1 MKRLLIL
8 LIIFF
13 VATSH
18 IFSQSKSKRLAKAD
32 KAFDL
37 EEYYKAAE
45 LYKKAYEKTKN
56 RAVKAEII
64 FKQAECYR
72 LSGNTK
78 RAENYYKRAIKTK
91 FPNTIV
97 FLRYADVLRMN
108 QDYDEALLQYQKYLE
123 LNPNDIDGEKGLK
136 SCEFALKWLSTPTRY
151 KLELMPLV
159 NSRFSDFSP
168 AFGNSDYTEMYFT
181 SARSG
186 GITDKLDDRTGEA
199 FTDIY
204 VTRLDKKGKWSIPV
218 LAGDPINTEGNEGSV
233 ALNDRGT
240 SMYLTLCKVEK
251 KKSLGCGIYI
261 SKRKGRLW
269 ENPQELQIK
278 LDSNTSIGHPTL
290 SSDEKILIFSSDLS
304 NGYGGKDLWLV
315 KREKRNRWSEP
326 INLGPAVNTTG
337 DEMFP
342 FLHPDGTLYFSS
354 DGHIGV
360 GGLDIYKSSPDA
372 NGAYSSVVNLK
383 CPVNS
388 SGDDFGMV
396 IESNGERGY
405 LTSNRSGGK
414 GGDDIYQFELPPLK
428 LFIKGVVTDSK
439 TGAIITNANIELIG
453 SDGSTTKKNTDNTGS
468 YEFQLKPLTSYE
480 VIVAKEEYLKKKI
493 TETTYGLEFDKTFTA
508 DFSIDPIKKEIV
520 LPRIEYD
527 FAKSELRQKSIEDLN
542 LLVIT
547 LNDNPNIVIELQ
559 SHTDYVGSDKQ
570 NMKLSQ
576 DRANV
581 CISYLVN
588 QGVNSERLIAL
599 GKGETVPF
607 VIDKDDGKF
616 KQGDVLTERYIKKL
630 RRKKHQ
636 EKANQYNRRTS
647 FKVISENYVSSD
659 EAPVETDD
667 DIKKQE
673 DGKSE
678 NLINDDN
685 KETKEAP
692 EDNNVQEGPEK

>member
-1 MKRLLIL
+1 MKRLFIL
-8 LIIFF
+8 LIVFS
-13 VATSH
+13 TSTSY
-18 IFSQSKSKRLAKAD
+18 IFSQSKSKRLSKAD

-45 LYKKAYEKTKN
+45 LYKKAYEKAKN

-78 RAENYYKRAIKTK
+78 RAANYYKRAIKTK

-97 FLRYADVLRMN
+97 YLRYADVLRMN
-108 QDYDEALLQYQKYLE
+108 ENYDEALIQYQKYLE
-123 LNPNDIDGEKGLK
+123 LNPNDVEGEKGLR
-136 SCEFALKWLSTPTRY
+136 SCEFALKWLDNPTRY

-204 VTRLDKKGKWSIPV
+204 VTRIDKKGKWSIPV
-218 LAGDPINTEGNEGSV
+218 LVGEPINTEGNEGSV
-233 ALNDRGT
+233 ALNNRGT
-240 SMYLTLCKVEK
+240 NMYLTLCKVEK
-251 KKSLGCGIYI
+251 KKSLGCAIYI
-261 SKRKGRLW
+261 SKRKGKLW
-269 ENPQELQIK
+269 ENPQQLQIK

-290 SSDEKILIFSSDLS
+290 SSDEKILIFSSDLGD
-304 NGYGGKDLWLV
+304 GYGGKDLWLV

-354 DGHIGV
+354 DGHIGL
-360 GGLDIYKSSPDA
+360 GGLDIYKSTPDG
-372 NGAYSSVVNLK
+372 NGAFSSVMNLK

-396 IESNGERGY
+396 IETNGERGY

-428 LFIKGVVTDSK
+428 LFLKGVVTDSK
-439 TGAIITNANIELIG
+439 TGGILTNASIELIG
-453 SDGSTTKKNTDNTGS
+453 SDGSVVKKNTDNTGS
-468 YEFQLKPLTSYE
+468 YEFQLNPLTSYE
-480 VIVAKEEYLKKKI
+480 IIVSNEGYLKKKFS
-493 TETTYGLEFDKTFTA
+493 ETTYGLEFDKTFVI
-508 DFSIDPIKKEIV
+508 DFLIDPIKKEIV

-527 FAKSELRQKSIEDLN
+527 FAKSDLRRQSIEDLD
-542 LLVIT
+542 LLVIA

-559 SHTDYVGSDKQ
+559 SHTDYIGSNRQ
-570 NMKLSQ
+570 NMRLSQ
-576 DRANV
+576 ARADV
-581 CISYLVN
+581 CIAYLVEKGIN
-588 QGVNSERLIAL
+588 PERLIAL

-607 VIDKDDGKF
+607 VMEKNDGKL
-616 KQGDVLTERYIKKL
+616 KKGDVLTERYIKKL
-630 RRKKHQ
+630 RRKKDKD
-636 EKANQYNRRTS
+636 KANQYNRRTS
-647 FKVISENYVSSD
+647 FKVISEDYIPSV
-659 EAPVETDD
+659 
-667 DIKKQE
+667 
-673 DGKSE
+673 
-678 NLINDDN
+678 NDN
-685 KETKEAP
+685 TSGL
-692 EDNNVQEGPEK
+692 DNNDLDKTEDQEVEKSSNEEEIKEEPNKNTEQEWPEK